1 MSTTS
6 RTSHAWPNS
15 SDTVKPSAVTLCGDF
30 LSPSALTSVDNGRGH
45 VAVLRS
51 AGITHVSLGNHEAD
65 LTLPVL
71 KDRLGELS
79 QRGRLVVLNS
89 NVSGLGR
96 HTKEVDVVSSNCG
109 RIKVGLMG
117 LLSDEREMFRDGT
130 FRGLAIENVRDRYRK
145 IAEKLIGVDC
155 LIPLTH
161 QTLKADVSLAT
172 AILELQSRS
181 DTGVVGGLI
190 LGGHEHHRIHE
201 MISLQSGSTDG
212 IFSNDS
218 SNSDTSTSSAN
229 SHVHIVKTG
238 QDAERVAIVDL
249 LFDQSSRMLQH
260 VNVQFQE
267 LNDTYSPCPIV
278 QRIVDKHLSALD
290 HMKEFVVLDTN
301 KMFSNYF
308 TGNDGNKLPLSS
320 EYSRYQQTTVGAF
333 FCTAI
338 KSELNAD
345 ACIINGAPIKASK
358 VYTTGTMSYDE
369 LKSELPF
376 PLKMIVVEMTR
387 KQLKDAIEYSRT
399 NVEKGKP
406 AATLEDGRVER
417 RGYLQTDFEYWK
429 RGPADGEENDD
440 DILSVALP
448 RNLLKGFCKIQ
459 PLMDLHHQLQAKN
472 TLPGE
477 DDYLKAIDLIVHF
490 CCKDR
495 WVNIA
500 QQFSFEDLDLNK
512 DGKLCREELRSAIKR
527 IIGEEPSEGLIQGM
541 IDAIDEDA
549 SGNVDEADFNLVL
562 ARVRRQSYCTV

>member
-1 MSTTS
+1 M
-6 RTSHAWPNS
+6 
-15 SDTVKPSAVTLCGDF
+15 KPSAVTLCGDF

-45 VAVLRS
+45 VAALRS

-71 KDRLGELS
+71 RDRLGELS

-89 NVSGLGR
+89 NVNGLGR
-96 HTKEVDVVSSNCG
+96 HTKELDVLSSNCG

-130 FRGLAIENVRDRYRK
+130 FRGLTIENVTERYRK
-145 IAEKLIGVDC
+145 MAEKLNGVDC

-161 QTLKADVSLAT
+161 QTLKADVKLAT
-172 AILELQSRS
+172 DILELQSRS
-181 DTGVVGGLI
+181 GTGVVGGLI
-190 LGGHEHHRIHE
+190 LGGHEHYQIHE
-201 MISLQSGSTDG
+201 TISLQSGSSYG
-212 IFSNDS
+212 ERFNDI
-218 SNSDTSTSSAN
+218 SNSDSGTGSNN
-229 SHVHIVKTG
+229 SHIHIVKTG

-249 LFDQSSRMLQH
+249 LFDPSSRMLKD
-260 VNVQFQE
+260 VNVQFRE

-301 KMFSNYF
+301 KMFSSYF
-308 TGNDGNKLPLSS
+308 TGDDGEKLPLSS

-333 FCTAI
+333 FCSAI

-358 VYTTGTMSYDE
+358 VYTDGTMSYDE
-369 LKSELPF
+369 LMSELPF
-376 PLKMIVVEMTR
+376 PLKMVVVEMTR
-387 KQLKDAIEYSRT
+387 KQLKDAIEFSRI
-399 NVEKGKP
+399 NVEEGKP

-429 RGPADGEENDD
+429 RGPDLGKENDNE
-440 DILSVALP
+440 ILSVALP
-448 RNLLKGFCKIQ
+448 RNLLKGFCNIQ

-472 TLPGE
+472 ALPGE
-477 DDYLKAIDLIVHF
+477 DDYIKAVDLIVHF

-495 WVNIA
+495 WVNIV

-512 DGKLCREELRSAIKR
+512 DGKLCREELRRAIRK
-527 IIGEEPSEGLIQGM
+527 ITGEEPSEGLIQRM
-541 IDAIDEDA
+541 INAIDEDA
-549 SGNVDEADFNLVL
+549 SGNVNEEEFNLVL
-562 ARVRRQSYCTV
+562 ARVTRQS